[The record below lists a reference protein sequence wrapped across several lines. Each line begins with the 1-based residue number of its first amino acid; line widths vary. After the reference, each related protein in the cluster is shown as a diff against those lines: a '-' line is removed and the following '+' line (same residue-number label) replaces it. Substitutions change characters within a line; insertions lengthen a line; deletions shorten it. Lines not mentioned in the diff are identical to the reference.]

1 MSGVSAP
8 PPGPPAPR
16 REWVM
21 ARALERPPAPPLRDP
36 AALMLRERRIAEA
49 LGPLMPPGAA
59 VDGAGWDASERTAG
73 PAWLADQPVGR
84 RTRTWDVT
92 LVVDTG
98 LSMRFWQPVVEGVGA
113 LLVDHG
119 LSRTPVPR
127 PLDAGGPDR
136 GRAGAEHGVV
146 LVLTDGLSAGWYTG
160 EAGARLHEW
169 GAELPVAVVHLL
181 PENLWPSSGIT
192 VRPRALHMTGMGAPA
207 AGTRWEQGV
216 AGMYP
221 VPVLPLDGQH
231 LQRWARY
238 LSRGPGTWT
247 NLPTL
252 LVGAEPAGRAV
263 LPAPAD
269 GEADASAPDLLHYF
283 ASSASPAAQVVAA
296 GLAAA
301 PLTLP
306 VMRRV
311 LSLLAPGSGP
321 ELLSEIFL
329 AGLLRPAAPGH
340 GTPAGPDA
348 IAFDFPDGV
357 RELLLSSVG
366 RSENVAVFEDVFRFL
381 DRESGVAEVRGWDR
395 LLRDPEGVP
404 LGTATAGSAPF
415 LQVQLAVLDALSGPY
430 RRRAQRLRAQLAAAA
445 SQATQAGARTAAGR
459 PPDGG
464 IS

>member
-1 MSGVSAP
+1 M
-8 PPGPPAPR
+8 
-16 REWVM
+16 
-21 ARALERPPAPPLRDP
+21 
-36 AALMLRERRIAEA
+36 
-49 LGPLMPPGAA
+49 
-59 VDGAGWDASERTAG
+59 
-73 PAWLADQPVGR
+73 
-84 RTRTWDVT
+84 
-92 LVVDTG
+92 
-98 LSMRFWQPVVEGVGA
+98 
-113 LLVDHG
+113 
-119 LSRTPVPR
+119 
-127 PLDAGGPDR
+127 
-136 GRAGAEHGVV
+136 AGA
-146 LVLTDGLSAGWYTG
+146 
-160 EAGARLHEW
+160 
-169 GAELPVAVVHLL
+169 
-181 PENLWPSSGIT
+181 
-192 VRPRALHMTGMGAPA
+192 GAPA
-207 AGTRWEQGV
+207 AETRWEQGA
-216 AGMYP
+216 AGVYP

-252 LVGAEPAGRAV
+252 LVGAEPAGPAA

-283 ASSASPAAQVVAA
+283 ANSASPAAQVVAA

-329 AGLLRPAAPGH
+329 AGLLRPAAPEH
-340 GTPAGPDA
+340 GTLPGPDA

-366 RSENVAVFEDVFRFL
+366 RSETVAVFEDVFRFL

-395 LLRDPEGVP
+395 LLKDPEGVP
-404 LGTATAGSAPF
+404 LAPATAASAPF

-430 RRRAQRLRAQLAAAA
+430 RARAERLRAQLPAAEPATEAA
-445 SQATQAGARTAAGR
+445 PAGVRSTAG
-459 PPDGG
+459 PPPGG
-464 IS
+464 EIS